1 MAHANAGIAIED
13 VDGRAGPRR
22 RGLRDR
28 HLKYLLVLP
37 ALLIVAATALYPLFE
52 SLRYSFTVGRLT
64 RPNFPQA
71 YVGLENYAWA
81 FLDEPLFFN
90 AAAATAIYT
99 VITVVL
105 TTVLALGLALL
116 LAPGGRFRTGVQ
128 TLLILPFAMSPALI
142 GVSFRF
148 MFNPEF
154 GLFDAFFGVLVPPLA
169 DVTWLSDPTLAFA
182 VCVMADVWGWI
193 PFLTLVLIGGLAS
206 IPRDTLEA
214 AEVDG
219 ASGWRVLKDITLPQL
234 VPVLAVVVIL
244 KTIFSLK
251 TFDQVYMLTNGGPGT
266 ATQTLS
272 HYVYTQGFKYGSLG
286 FSAAVAWLMVIPMI
300 GLTFAYARFVFRPR
314 GVG

>member
-1 MAHANAGIAIED
+1 MAQAQAGIAIED
-13 VDGRAGPRR
+13 ADGRVGARG

-71 YVGLENYAWA
+71 YVGLENYEWA
-81 FLDEPLFFN
+81 FTAEPLFWN
-90 AAAATAIYT
+90 SVWVTALYT
-99 VITVVL
+99 VITVVI

-154 GLFDAFFGVLVPPLA
+154 GLFDAFFGTLLPPLA
-169 DVTWLSDPTLAFA
+169 DVAWLADPTLAFA
-182 VCVMADVWGWI
+182 VCVMADVWGWV
-193 PFLTLVLIGGLAS
+193 PFMTLVLIGGLAS
-206 IPRDTLEA
+206 IPRDTVEA
-214 AEVDG
+214 AQVDG
-219 ASGWRVLKDITLPQL
+219 ASGWRVFHDITLPQL
-234 VPVLAVVVIL
+234 FPVIMIVVIL
-244 KTIFSLK
+244 KAIFSVK
-251 TFDQVYMLTNGGPGT
+251 TFDQIYMLTQGGPGE
-266 ATQTLS
+266 ATQTMAYYAYLN
-272 HYVYTQGFKYGSLG
+272 GFKYYDMG
-286 FSAAVAWLMVIPMI
+286 FAAAVSWLMVIPMV
-300 GLTFAYARFVFRPR
+300 GLTWAYTRFVFRDR
-314 GVG
+314 AA